1 MSVKD
6 ADLHT
11 SGTGDPK
18 KDFNDLLDLAGQLQD
33 KCDRN
38 SQRLLYYRF
47 MVGAFVVGGI
57 AGAVLMSLLTYSQTT
72 RALYAASAATLGIG
86 YAASIELILGRKV
99 AMRLRRDRRAL
110 SEVVE
115 LLRDAERSLALHE
128 QLSPLERA
136 RLRVQFS
143 RFDI

>member
-38 SQRLLYYRF
+38 SQRLLHYRF
-47 MVGAFVVGGI
+47 AEGAFLGSAVAV
-57 AGAVLMSLLTYSQTT
+57 AVLVSLFSGFGESG
-72 RALYAASAATLGIG
+72 ALYVTLGAILG
-86 YAASIELILGRKV
+86 IVYAAPLEFVLARKV
-99 AMRLRRDRRAL
+99 ATHLRRDRRSL

-115 LLRDAERSLALHE
+115 LLRDAERSLAEHE
-128 QLSPLERA
+128 QLTPLERA